1 MAVPA
6 RDNGLDDHQE
16 GEEGLFEEEA
26 EAWEDIENDVLPH
39 LRPIADAAK
48 RGDLLVDRGAN
59 FEAKDEEGAIPL
71 HDACAGGYAEIVQLI
86 LNCAGNSTLVKQ
98 MLDTTDAEG
107 DTPLHHAA
115 RGEHMNVVQLL
126 LTMGASPAK
135 ANAYG
140 KIPAELADHGRV
152 GKERSGVVSFCMAVA
167 RPKLKG
173 KACCREE
180 SKSLGREERCWAK
193 RRTPPECWRK
203 PQQSRIIEK
212 KSIGGLDGRCVFFTV
227 TCSRCYFLNSNE
239 EGLSL
244 IFPLRRALGIYM
256 FLLCSPTFSSIEEAE
271 PFTMDK
277 SSSPVVKGVSP
288 VDWRQNAMLCPRK
301 RFSDIT
307 NKSFIGF
314 VDDIVPDDQE
324 NWKVGSAMMTNENI
338 AKLLKENNVLMRAL
352 AERNMEVQ
360 KLHSMAAETSRQN
373 WQLAQAHSHIQAEL
387 SLSKERLRVAQ
398 HELCCTSTALSVKTQ
413 ELKEHRKLNKQNKL
427 VQKITSEASD
437 QTSCDTV
444 VEASH
449 LSLPSKACLS
459 NRKRP
464 QRSQSLGSK
473 FVTNQL
479 VMKEKDENQR
489 KPLRKSSNAKVEFCV
504 PNEDLFEIK
513 DAKFLI
519 CLADKGDSKDKH
531 SSHPGLAIE
540 SMNTV
545 KEDVVEE
552 NQKPIKP
559 LSVSIGRNSLGRPLR
574 KAAQRVDSYKELPL
588 NVKLRREE

>member
-1 MAVPA
+1 MKHMRDHGITREVRGMIRHWPRTIGSPFRVEVGITSANA
-6 RDNGLDDHQE
+6 RVKK
-16 GEEGLFEEEA
+16 F
-26 EAWEDIENDVLPH
+26 
-39 LRPIADAAK
+39 
-48 RGDLLVDRGAN
+48 
-59 FEAKDEEGAIPL
+59 F
-71 HDACAGGYAEIVQLI
+71 LI
-86 LNCAGNSTLVKQ
+86 L
-98 MLDTTDAEG
+98 
-107 DTPLHHAA
+107 
-115 RGEHMNVVQLL
+115 QL
-126 LTMGASPAK
+126 SRK
-135 ANAYG
+135 S
-140 KIPAELADHGRV
+140 R
-152 GKERSGVVSFCMAVA
+152 
-167 RPKLKG
+167 KG
-173 KACCREE
+173 
-180 SKSLGREERCWAK
+180 EERCC
-193 RRTPPECWRK
+193 E
-203 PQQSRIIEK
+203 
-212 KSIGGLDGRCVFFTV
+212 LLHGRCSAETQG
-227 TCSRCYFLNSNE
+227 
-239 EGLSL
+239 EGLL
-244 IFPLRRALGIYM
+244 QRGKQELREGREVLDEKENSAGVL
-256 FLLCSPTFSSIEEAE
+256 EKAAA
-271 PFTMDK
+271 
-277 SSSPVVKGVSP
+277 VKNHRKEGVSP

-540 SMNTV
+540 SVNTV